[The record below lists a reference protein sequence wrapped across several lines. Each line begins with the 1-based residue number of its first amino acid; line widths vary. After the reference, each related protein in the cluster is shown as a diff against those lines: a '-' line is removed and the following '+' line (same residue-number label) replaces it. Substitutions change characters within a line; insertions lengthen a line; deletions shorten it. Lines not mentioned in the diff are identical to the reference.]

1 MSIYWQAVLYLHL
14 VAMAF
19 FLGGQLLLAVAVVPV
34 LRGDDDREQLRAVA
48 RRFGWGSLIALGVLI
63 ATGSALADH
72 LDLWSDGTL
81 HVKLALVAIAV
92 VLAGL
97 HLRYPRAYVL
107 QAAIFLVTLAIV
119 WEAVQLA
126 T

>member
-1 MSIYWQAVLYLHL
+1 
-14 VAMAF
+14 
-19 FLGGQLLLAVAVVPV
+19 
-34 LRGDDDREQLRAVA
+34 VA
-48 RRFGWGSLIALGVLI
+48 RRFGWGSLAALGVLI
-63 ATGSALADH
+63 ATGVAMAGH
-72 LDLWSDGTL
+72 LDLWGDGTL

-92 VLAGL
+92 ILTGV
-97 HLRYPRAYVL
+97 HLRYPRAHLL